1 MNPGDIAPMIVM
13 VTGILTAGGVIL
25 FWPLSRRIGELL
37 HAMAQERL
45 SPPGYGDRD
54 TARLADALQRID
66 SRLSLLEDR
75 QGFTESLLDRQS
87 ARVGTRVP
95 LPRAA
100 GAAIGAGDDEI

>member
-13 VTGILTAGGVIL
+13 VTGILTAGGVLL

-45 SPPGYGDRD
+45 SPPGYADRD

-66 SRLSLLEDR
+66 SRLSLLEER
-75 QGFTESLLDRQS
+75 QGFTESLLDRHV
-87 ARVGTRVP
+87 AGVGTRVP
-95 LPRAA
+95 LPRGA
-100 GAAIGAGDDEI
+100 GAPVGAGHDES